1 MFEVQQAAAGEW
13 AVVAGGARALLVAE
27 SDPARLRALFEAVR
41 AGFAETLDALVAG
54 GLSRTP
60 SFALLDASTGPVLLA
75 VRGTA
80 SATIADGGPERT
92 VRASG
97 VSSWVETQLTDA
109 TAVTLGAA
117 AGETLPLVE
126 GVVRSGGVVWS
137 AAEQTE
143 DVGATVAAPPRRER
157 ETGPVDALA
166 VDTGAAGSESASTE
180 QVDPEPVIAGPA
192 VEAFEPA
199 PAEQA
204 PAEPDPHTRVPEATF
219 TDVPSA
225 DAAPAPAQPSEAPG
239 YDHLFG
245 ATMVRSVED
254 AAVRPEE
261 EDAAPPKIDLPGFI
275 TDSFPPAAGRLA
287 GDHDGL
293 TVMSGD
299 LPQRARPTE
308 TEQEPAREPA
318 PQTFAVLLSD
328 GRREPLS
335 APVVVGRAPSVSAVP
350 ALRGARPVTLTT
362 AEDDISRS
370 HVAVAVEGDSVVVTD
385 LHSRNGTM
393 IVLPGKTPQK
403 LRSGEPTTVVLG
415 TVIDLG
421 SGATLTVEAAG

>member
-27 SDPARLRALFEAVR
+27 QDAARLRDLLDAVR
-41 AGFAETLDALVAG
+41 TGFAETLDALVAR

-60 SFALLDASTGPVLLA
+60 SFALLDASTGAVLLA

-80 SATIADGGPERT
+80 TASVSEDGRQ
-92 VRASG
+92 RAVQAAA
-97 VSSWVETQLTDA
+97 VSSWVETQLDDA
-109 TAVTLGAA
+109 DTVTLGDGSATV
-117 AGETLPLVE
+117 TLPLVE
-126 GVVRSGGVVWS
+126 GVVRASGLVWS
-137 AAEQTE
+137 AAERAE
-143 DVGATVAAPPRRER
+143 DVGATVAASPKRER
-157 ETGPVDALA
+157 DTGPVDAVLA
-166 VDTGAAGSESASTE
+166 
-180 QVDPEPVIAGPA
+180 EPVE
-192 VEAFEPA
+192 V
-199 PAEQA
+199 
-204 PAEPDPHTRVPEATF
+204 TRVPEATLAALASEP
-219 TDVPSA
+219 V
-225 DAAPAPAQPSEAPG
+225 AAPAASETSG

-245 ATMVRSVED
+245 ATLVRSVEE

-261 EDAAPPKIDLPGFI
+261 DEAAPARIDLPGFI
-275 TDSFPPAAGRLA
+275 TDSFPPVSGRLE

-299 LPQRARPTE
+299 LPRRLPATPEATPSAPER
-308 TEQEPAREPA
+308 QE
-318 PQTFAVLLSD
+318 FAVLLSD

-335 APVVVGRAPSVSAVP
+335 VPIVVGRAPSVTAVP
-350 ALRGARPVTLTT
+350 SLRGARPVTLTS

-370 HVAVAVEGDSVVVTD
+370 HVAVVVEGDSVVVTD
-385 LHSRNGTM
+385 LHSRNGTLV
-393 IVLPGKTPQK
+393 VLPGTSPQK

>member
-27 SDPARLRALFEAVR
+27 QDAARLRDLLDAVR
-41 AGFAETLDALVAG
+41 TGFAETLDALVAG

-80 SATIADGGPERT
+80 TASVSEGGRQRP
-92 VRASG
+92 VQAAA
-97 VSSWVETQLTDA
+97 VSSWVETQLDDA
-109 TAVTLGAA
+109 DAVTLGDGSATV
-117 AGETLPLVE
+117 TLPLVE
-126 GVVRSGGVVWS
+126 GVVRATGLVWS
-137 AAEQTE
+137 AAERAE
-143 DVGATVAAPPRRER
+143 DVGATVAASPKRER
-157 ETGPVDALA
+157 DTGPVDAVLA
-166 VDTGAAGSESASTE
+166 
-180 QVDPEPVIAGPA
+180 EPVE
-192 VEAFEPA
+192 V
-199 PAEQA
+199 
-204 PAEPDPHTRVPEATF
+204 TRVPEATLAALSSEP
-219 TDVPSA
+219 V
-225 DAAPAPAQPSEAPG
+225 AAPAASETSG

-245 ATMVRSVED
+245 ATLVRSVEE

-261 EDAAPPKIDLPGFI
+261 DEAAPARIDLPGFI
-275 TDSFPPAAGRLA
+275 TDSFPPVAGRLE

-299 LPQRARPTE
+299 LPRRLPATPEATPAAPER
-308 TEQEPAREPA
+308 QE
-318 PQTFAVLLSD
+318 FAVLLSD

-335 APVVVGRAPSVSAVP
+335 VPIVVGRAPSVTAVP
-350 ALRGARPVTLTT
+350 SLRGARPVTLTS

-370 HVAVAVEGDSVVVTD
+370 HVAVVVEGDSVVVTD
-385 LHSRNGTM
+385 LHSRNGTLV
-393 IVLPGKTPQK
+393 VLPGTSPQK

>member
-27 SDPARLRALFEAVR
+27 TDPARLRALFGAVR
-41 AGFAETLDALVAG
+41 AGFAETLDALVAR

-80 SATIADGGPERT
+80 SATVADGGAERT

-117 AGETLPLVE
+117 AGETLPLGE

-137 AAEQTE
+137 AAEQAE

-166 VDTGAAGSESASTE
+166 LDGRAVGSESAATG

-199 PAEQA
+199 PA
-204 PAEPDPHTRVPEATF
+204 PIEPDPHTRVPEATF
-219 TDVPSA
+219 ADVPSA
-225 DAAPAPAQPSEAPG
+225 DAAPAPAPQSEAPG

-261 EDAAPPKIDLPGFI
+261 EGDAAPPKIDLPGFI

-308 TEQEPAREPA
+308 TEREPAREPA

>member
-27 SDPARLRALFEAVR
+27 TDLARLRALFEAVR

-80 SATIADGGPERT
+80 SAMVADGGAERT

-109 TAVTLGAA
+109 TAVTLGAG

-126 GVVRSGGVVWS
+126 GVVRSGGVAWS
-137 AAEQTE
+137 AAEQAE

-157 ETGPVDALA
+157 ETGPVDALP
-166 VDTGAAGSESASTE
+166 VDGGAAGSEPVEPVPA
-180 QVDPEPVIAGPA
+180 DPEPVIAGPA

-199 PAEQA
+199 PAEER

-219 TDVPSA
+219 ADVPSA
-225 DAAPAPAQPSEAPG
+225 DPGPAAPVEAPG

-254 AAVRPEE
+254 AAVRPEDE
-261 EDAAPPKIDLPGFI
+261 EAAPPKIDLPGFI

-299 LPQRARPTE
+299 LPSRARPSE

>member
-13 AVVAGGARALLVAE
+13 AVVAAGGRALLVAE
-27 SDPARLRALFEAVR
+27 SSGARLRELLDALR

-60 SFALLDASTGPVLLA
+60 AFALLDTSTPTVLLA

-80 SATIADGGPERT
+80 SATVSGGDGPRE
-92 VRASG
+92 VRATG
-97 VSSWVETQLTDA
+97 VSSWVETQLIGL
-109 TAVTLGAA
+109 TAVALGDSAD
-117 AGETLPLVE
+117 AGLPLAE
-126 GVVRSGGVVWS
+126 GVVMARGVTWTAS
-137 AAEQTE
+137 EAA
-143 DVGATVAAPPRRER
+143 DDIHATVAAPPKRER
-157 ETGPVDALA
+157 DTGPVEA
-166 VDTGAAGSESASTE
+166 VA
-180 QVDPEPVIAGPA
+180 
-192 VEAFEPA
+192 
-199 PAEQA
+199 
-204 PAEPDPHTRVPEATF
+204 AEPDLQTRVPEATL
-219 TDVPSA
+219 
-225 DAAPAPAQPSEAPG
+225 AAVEAPPVAESAPESSDASTG

-254 AAVRPEE
+254 AAVRPDEE
-261 EDAAPPKIDLPGFI
+261 EAAPARIDLPGFI
-275 TDSFPPAAGRLA
+275 TDSFPPAANRLE

-299 LPQRARPTE
+299 LPRRSGTSGDASTPEAADAVPERQA
-308 TEQEPAREPA
+308 
-318 PQTFAVLLSD
+318 FAVLLSD

-335 APVVVGRAPSVSAVP
+335 SPVVVGRAPSATAVP
-350 ALRGARPVTLTT
+350 SLRGARPVTLTS

-393 IVLPGKTPQK
+393 IVLPGNAPQK

>member
-97 VSSWVETQLTDA
+97 VSSWVETQLTEA

-117 AGETLPLVE
+117 SGETLPLVE

-137 AAEQTE
+137 AAEQAE

-166 VDTGAAGSESASTE
+166 VDGGAAGS
-180 QVDPEPVIAGPA
+180 EPVIAGPA

-199 PAEQA
+199 PA

-219 TDVPSA
+219 ADVPST
-225 DAAPAPAQPSEAPG
+225 DAAPAPAQPAEAPG